1 MKITPTYVSP
11 FAANDAATTPVPVTK
26 PAAAKPA
33 AKPTTTE
40 AKAKAKPTE
49 AKPKPTG
56 AKPSNANANA
66 NANANGTR
74 APSNAGM
81 GKKKRKR
88 KDKDGQAA
96 GAEAKKKLFTK
107 KDWTCA
113 CGFLNYSKNKLACHK
128 CKAARPARVGRN
140 AAEDYLSRWAV
151 METNEV
157 DAIHHQFLL
166 KQVGIDNELRDEF
179 FDFFVE
185 YCGSLPDSRRRKIV
199 SGAKKVRARLD
210 AILQACNRQ
219 GAASESDESEDDAP
233 VATPSGGDDVTN
245 SHAIDRMVPSSAS
258 KPPSELLAAAAPA
271 TANVAQTKKRG
282 NRGKKGRGKQAAK
295 ASPTPT
301 PM

>member
-1 MKITPTYVSP
+1 
-11 FAANDAATTPVPVTK
+11 
-26 PAAAKPA
+26 
-33 AKPTTTE
+33 
-40 AKAKAKPTE
+40 
-49 AKPKPTG
+49 
-56 AKPSNANANA
+56 
-66 NANANGTR
+66 
-74 APSNAGM
+74 M

-151 METNEV
+151 METTEV
-157 DAIHHQFLL
+157 NAVHHQFLL

-210 AILQACNRQ
+210 AILQACDNRK
-219 GAASESDESEDDAP
+219 GAASESDEGEDEDKAP
-233 VATPSGGDDVTN
+233 V
-245 SHAIDRMVPSSAS
+245 
-258 KPPSELLAAAAPA
+258 

-295 ASPTPT
+295 ASPTPA
-301 PM
+301 M

>member
-1 MKITPTYVSP
+1 MRRRTYSHARDDDVRARSMATTTTATTTSMKITPTYVSP

-49 AKPKPTG
+49 AKPKPTC

-151 METNEV
+151 METTEV
-157 DAIHHQFLL
+157 NAIHHQFLL

-210 AILQACNRQ
+210 AILQACDNRK
-219 GAASESDESEDDAP
+219 GAASESDEGEDEDKAP
-233 VATPSGGDDVTN
+233 V
-245 SHAIDRMVPSSAS
+245 
-258 KPPSELLAAAAPA
+258 

-295 ASPTPT
+295 ASPTPA
-301 PM
+301 M

>member
-1 MKITPTYVSP
+1 
-11 FAANDAATTPVPVTK
+11 
-26 PAAAKPA
+26 
-33 AKPTTTE
+33 
-40 AKAKAKPTE
+40 
-49 AKPKPTG
+49 
-56 AKPSNANANA
+56 
-66 NANANGTR
+66 
-74 APSNAGM
+74 M

-151 METNEV
+151 METTEV

-210 AILQACNRQ
+210 AILQACDNRQ
-219 GAASESDESEDDAP
+219 GAASESDEGEDDAP

-295 ASPTPT
+295 ASPTPA

>member
-11 FAANDAATTPVPVTK
+11 FAANDAATNGDAPANATK

-33 AKPTTTE
+33 AKPTTKE
-40 AKAKAKPTE
+40 AKANPTE
-49 AKPKPTG
+49 AKTKPTGAKPTG
-56 AKPSNANANA
+56 AKPSNANA
-66 NANANGTR
+66 TR

-245 SHAIDRMVPSSAS
+245 PHAIDRMVPSSAS